1 MKSRLEQEGA
11 GLSGTTNFGAW
22 VTEHHEAIAI
32 LYFRFYTDTLQRA
45 IEEDDDEIINGIMPL
60 DNFVFTLW
68 KEREGGKDL
77 VDAYENHRPEQQGMV
92 PPQTRRFSNN

>member
-1 MKSRLEQEGA
+1 MKSRLKQEGA

-32 LYFRFYTDTLQRA
+32 LYFRFYTDTMQTA
-45 IEEDDDEIINGIMPL
+45 IDEDDDEAIGEIMTL
-60 DNFVFTLW
+60 DNFVFRLW

-77 VDAYENHRPEQQGMV
+77 VDAYEKHRSEQQGIL
-92 PPQTRRFSNN
+92 PPQTRRFYNN

>member
-1 MKSRLEQEGA
+1 MKSRLKQEGV

-32 LYFRFYTDTLQRA
+32 LYFRFFTDTMQRA
-45 IEEDDDEIINGIMPL
+45 VDEEDDEAIDNVMPL
-60 DNFVFTLW
+60 DNFVFGLW

-77 VDAYENHRPEQQGMV
+77 VDAYEKHRPEQQGMV
-92 PPQTRRFSNN
+92 SSQTQRFSDN